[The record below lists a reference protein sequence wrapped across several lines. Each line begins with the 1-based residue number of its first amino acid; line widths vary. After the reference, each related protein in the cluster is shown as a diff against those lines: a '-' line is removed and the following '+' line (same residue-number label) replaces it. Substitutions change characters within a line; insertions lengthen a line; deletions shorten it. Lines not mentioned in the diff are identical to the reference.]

1 MSSVSSLLGV
11 LPRRAWR
18 GDDGRPLAE
27 QLSDCLPKPLA
38 HELSR
43 ALGIEV
49 PKPDDRGDTADDD
62 TGHMRQL
69 SWKVL
74 DRFDW
79 IRRIEDKDDPDRELL
94 LAPDSVK
101 YAPPDCFTT
110 VHGGAT

>member
-11 LPRRAWR
+11 RQVPRQII
-18 GDDGRPLAE
+18 DDGRPLAD
-27 QLSDCLPKPLA
+27 QLSDSLPKPLA
-38 HELSR
+38 HELCR

-49 PKPDDRGDTADDD
+49 PKPNNRGEATDDSD
-62 TGHMRQL
+62 MRQL
-69 SWKVL
+69 SRKVL